1 MNVVLQEDIKTQKQ
15 STMEALKLKTTIKC
29 SGCIA
34 KATPFLDEVAGEN
47 NWSVDVQN
55 PDKVLTITSDNAV
68 SAESVIKA
76 VQDAGFKAEKLEQ

>member
-1 MNVVLQEDIKTQKQ
+1 
-15 STMEALKLKTTIKC
+15 MEALKLKTTIKC

-55 PDKVLTITSDNAV
+55 PDKILTITSDNSAL
-68 SAESVIKA
+68 AESVIKA
-76 VQDAGFKAEKLEQ
+76 VQDAGFKAEKLG